1 MIVDLLLES
10 TFCKAPISCERLQI
24 VLSWKRCPAEKSK
37 KFLSHRKMN
46 WPRSDPRT
54 IKPFLWPTF
63 KSLLFPII
71 STIYPQQGRASFK
84 TFSYLVVKS
93 ASPVLK
99 LFPLTD
105 RAGSVGIFSI
115 NHLTV
120 INLEWAVQLN
130 YLYKITK
137 HNRKVNN
144 VYHWWPVILG
154 SNETQGIWIN
164 HHYLNIILQDIHWS
178 FHLADYD
185 TILFVCFERRL
196 EYKANRRESGWRMG
210 QCLSY
215 KPVGGC
221 I

>member
-1 MIVDLLLES
+1 MSIYLQLSFRKNPLCRFLFLCFCGPSGPLQIRLSIFSGRESLNWLLTCLLS
-10 TFCKAPISCERLQI
+10 LLSLLSPLSRSPRFQILCKAPISCERLQI
-24 VLSWKRCPAEKSK
+24 VLSLKRCPAEKSK

-154 SNETQGIWIN
+154 SNETQG
-164 HHYLNIILQDIHWS
+164 
-178 FHLADYD
+178 
-185 TILFVCFERRL
+185 
-196 EYKANRRESGWRMG
+196 K
-210 QCLSY
+210 
-215 KPVGGC
+215 
-221 I
+221 